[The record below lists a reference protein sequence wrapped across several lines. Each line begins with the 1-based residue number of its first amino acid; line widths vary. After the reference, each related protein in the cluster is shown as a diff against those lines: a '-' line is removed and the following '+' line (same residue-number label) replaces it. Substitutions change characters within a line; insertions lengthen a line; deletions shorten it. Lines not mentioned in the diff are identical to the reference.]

1 MALMVEAVVAQVKEA
16 INQLLIQEVIQ
27 LQAKEIEEAI
37 LLFQTLCL
45 LILVQVAVV
54 EQVLSDQMLLMALE
68 EMAEVE

>member
-16 INQLLIQEVIQ
+16 INPLLIQEVIQ
-27 LQAKEIEEAI
+27 LQAKEIEEAT

-45 LILVQVAVV
+45 LILVQAAVE
-54 EQVLSDQMLLMALE
+54 EQVLSDQMPVMALE